1 MQHFSNTFGNRP
13 LGVHG
18 KELPKYSENL
28 QEYLNQS
35 KLASSQSSEKKLTI
49 INPAKSSATPRIS
62 KNQKEEIVKKPTE
75 IDLTDI
81 NPQKEF
87 CRNSRWTN
95 YHYKFLQKSS
105 IELEKKVTKSIT
117 PDIRNK
123 VKTFKMPKSLIAQRM
138 LLKGTF
144 SPGKSQLQSSGFTS

>member
-1 MQHFSNTFGNRP
+1 MQHFSKTFGNRP

-18 KELPKYSENL
+18 KELPKFSENL
-28 QEYLNQS
+28 QEYLNHS

-49 INPAKSSATPRIS
+49 INPPKLSETSRIP
-62 KNQKEEIVKKPTE
+62 KNKKDEIVKKPTE

-81 NPQKEF
+81 SPQKEF
-87 CRNSRWTN
+87 CRNSKWTS

-105 IELEKKVTKSIT
+105 FELEKKVTKSAT
-117 PDIRNK
+117 PDICNK

-144 SPGKSQLQSSGFTS
+144 SPGKSHLQSSGFTS